1 MLHLLMRAVAALP
14 LAALHGMGALLGWI
28 VYAVS
33 PTYRRH
39 VCENLAQAGIED
51 VRVRRATIAAAGKVV
66 MELPLIWF
74 RPRAELMRRVHRLDG
89 EALIDA
95 ARAEGKGIVFL
106 TPHQGCFE
114 MTAQVAAE
122 RLPITVLYRPPRLG
136 FLQPLFDRGRA
147 QHNVHL
153 APANVAGVRQLI
165 AALKRGEALGVLPD
179 QVPSAGEGEWA
190 DFFGRPA
197 YTMTLAMRLAG
208 RPNTVTLL
216 AFGERLPRGAGY
228 VVHVKPLPERQAGE
242 TPARWLN
249 RALEEQIRAHP
260 GQYFWGYN
268 RYKRPEGAPPAP
280 TANATG
286 AA

>member
-1 MLHLLMRAVAALP
+1 MLHLLMRAVGALP
-14 LAALHGMGALLGWI
+14 LPVLHGLGALLGWM
-28 VYAVS
+28 VYAAS
-33 PTYRRH
+33 PAYRRH
-39 VCENLAQAGIED
+39 LRENLAQAGIQD
-51 VRVRRATIAAAGKVV
+51 ARVRRATIAAAGKAV
-66 MELPLIWF
+66 MELPVIWF

-122 RLPITVLYRPPRLG
+122 RLPITVLYRLPRQG
-136 FLQPLFDRGRA
+136 FLQPLIHQGRA
-147 QHNVHL
+147 QKNVHL
-153 APANVAGVRQLI
+153 APANFAGVRELI
-165 AALKRGEALGVLPD
+165 AALKRGEALGILPD

-190 DFFGRPA
+190 EFFGRPA
-197 YTMTLAMRLAG
+197 YTMTLAMRLAA

-228 VVHVKPLPERQAGE
+228 VVHVKPLPEQRAGE
-242 TPARWLN
+242 TPTRWLN

-260 GQYFWGYN
+260 GQYLWGYN
-268 RYKRPEGAPPAP
+268 RYKQPRGAPPAP
-280 TANATG
+280 NADGTG